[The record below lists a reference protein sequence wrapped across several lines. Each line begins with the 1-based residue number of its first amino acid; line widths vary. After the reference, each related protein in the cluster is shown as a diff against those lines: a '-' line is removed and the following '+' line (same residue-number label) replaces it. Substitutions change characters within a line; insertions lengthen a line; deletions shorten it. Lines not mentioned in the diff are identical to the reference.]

1 MTAPYLDSFIK
12 MTSLAVA
19 PDVSVAVNLISKFRS
34 PGIVPWKVR
43 VFGLKV
49 SQFGK
54 ASRFFVD
61 RTNGDRLSNIPVRAV
76 KCCAVADSVRGIRLA
91 ADGDIRHEFPPSLRR
106 DSTGLRDSAESI
118 ASRMSGQNPELRLSL
133 RT

>member
-34 PGIVPWKVR
+34 AGIVPWKVR

-61 RTNGDRLSNIPVRAV
+61 RSNSDSLSNIRVSAV
-76 KCCAVADSVRGIRLA
+76 KCCAVADSVRDIRLA
-91 ADGDIRHEFPPSLRR
+91 ADGDIRHEFPPSLPR
-106 DSTGLRDSAESI
+106 DLTGLRDAGESI
-118 ASRMSGQNPELRLSL
+118 SSRLSGQNQELMLSL
-133 RT
+133 GR

>member
-1 MTAPYLDSFIK
+1 VG
-12 MTSLAVA
+12 SLCY
-19 PDVSVAVNLISKFRS
+19 
-34 PGIVPWKVR
+34 IV
-43 VFGLKV
+43 
-49 SQFGK
+49 
-54 ASRFFVD
+54 VD
-61 RTNGDRLSNIPVRAV
+61 RSNRDSLSNIPVSAV

-118 ASRMSGQNPELRLSL
+118 ASRLSGQNPELRLSL